1 MAAGAVVAHPAD
13 KYANATQPWMRYQ
26 PRVDTLTAY
35 KPTMTQRIPDM
46 VKDGLRALGLN
57 KFAANAFGSPIAD
70 VLGYSPVGAVAQSWD
85 AGQAAAGQR
94 GMLGKV
100 AGLGGGMALAA
111 LGAVPGGKA
120 LRGAVNDARRGIVAY
135 HGSPHTFDKFS
146 LDKIGTGEGAQAYGH
161 GLYFAENED
170 TARAYRNELSPSA
183 RLTVGNTVIPT
194 GHKTP
199 SQLSGDVQ
207 GLAAEAVNRFK
218 GDVQTAIDWL
228 KGWGSPSHS
237 KAAQLLGR
245 NLKAGR
251 VSYEPDAQ
259 GGSMYQVRINADPA
273 DFLDWDKP
281 LAEQSDKVRAGIGTI
296 VDRDLN
302 TETGWAKMTGQEAL
316 RAAAERDGRVGRG
329 AGEELLHAQGIPG
342 IKYLDAGSR
351 GAGDGSRNF
360 VVFNDKLIDI
370 LKRYGWVPGTAIPA
384 GLMAN
389 AQLLTGEGIPRET
402 QY

>member
-1 MAAGAVVAHPAD
+1 MAP
-13 KYANATQPWMRYQ
+13 
-26 PRVDTLTAY
+26 
-35 KPTMTQRIPDM
+35 
-46 VKDGLRALGLN
+46 
-57 KFAANAFGSPIAD
+57 
-70 VLGYSPVGAVAQSWD
+70 
-85 AGQAAAGQR
+85 
-94 GMLGKV
+94 
-100 AGLGGGMALAA
+100 
-111 LGAVPGGKA
+111 
-120 LRGAVNDARRGIVAY
+120 
-135 HGSPHTFDKFS
+135 
-146 LDKIGTGEGAQAYGH
+146 
-161 GLYFAENED
+161 
-170 TARAYRNELSPSA
+170 
-183 RLTVGNTVIPT
+183 
-194 GHKTP
+194 
-199 SQLSGDVQ
+199 
-207 GLAAEAVNRFK
+207 
-218 GDVQTAIDWL
+218 
-228 KGWGSPSHS
+228 
-237 KAAQLLGR
+237 
-245 NLKAGR
+245 
-251 VSYEPDAQ
+251 
-259 GGSMYQVRINADPA
+259 VRINRHTA

>member
-1 MAAGAVVAHPAD
+1 MPNALSSLLGQSDIDYARSLQNARRRAIPSALREPEQGLQGGFHLGEVGGMPINLTDIVPADLGVNSLAKLMAAGSAKFAVP
-13 KYANATQPWMRYQ
+13 M
-26 PRVDTLTAY
+26 LS
-35 KPTMTQRIPDM
+35 
-46 VKDGLRALGLN
+46 ALGATGIGSIASKGA
-57 KFAANAFGSPIAD
+57 KFNALASALP
-70 VLGYSPVGAVAQSWD
+70 
-85 AGQAAAGQR
+85 GQR
-94 GMLGKV
+94 G
-100 AGLGGGMALAA
+100 AT
-111 LGAVPGGKA
+111 
-120 LRGAVNDARRGIVAY
+120 AY